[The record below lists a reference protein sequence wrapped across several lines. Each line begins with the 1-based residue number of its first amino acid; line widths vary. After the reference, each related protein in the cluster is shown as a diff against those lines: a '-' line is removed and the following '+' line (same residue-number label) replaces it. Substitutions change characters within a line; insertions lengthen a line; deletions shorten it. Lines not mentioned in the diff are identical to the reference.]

1 MTKTSKKSVIVSA
14 VLAIALCVSLAVG
27 ATFALFTSESPV
39 NIAVTSGKV
48 KIEATI
54 SDLNA
59 YSPTT
64 IAQDSDNTIT
74 NADNAAINSGDTHQ
88 FANGGTVSVEGNE
101 IKIVN
106 ITSGDK
112 VTFKITITNYSNV
125 KAKYRTTVQKGNDD
139 GLYAGLKFNIGGLY
153 VESSTLWTDLA
164 TVTDTENGEVV
175 AEYTCTVELPAN
187 AGNTYQGK
195 SCSIAYNVEAVQGNA
210 ETVNDSESSNIT
222 TEATETVTT
231 TKDANNNTVVAQ
243 EVSIVSKDSIAVSE
257 NQTVSAAKAT
267 VPANVQL
274 DENADSLTLSVKETD
289 VPSNIT
295 VVDTATQDAKN
306 FDIKVTGVSE
316 NNQEPITVSVYVGKG
331 LSGVAVYHTHG
342 DSTTEMEDAV
352 YDAATGIL
360 TIKTANF
367 SDFTIVYDAN
377 TKVVYSADEL
387 VKALEDGR
395 KCIKVTSDIKT
406 DNIGDTEAD
415 RIIISNSTTLNLD
428 AKVISPDDM
437 GNNNTN
443 FCALIVDANTV
454 IHAGKN
460 GGIDTGKNGGY
471 AINVRNG
478 ANLTI
483 NGGNYYGGG
492 TAVQVQKGTLTI
504 TGGHFAVEAFD
515 EPYGYKYLLN
525 CIDSAYKSGDAKIIV
540 MGGTFVNFDP
550 SNNASE
556 GAGTSYVAD
565 GYTVISETQPN
576 GDIWYTVVP
585 GASVS
590 TADEL
595 VSAIT
600 NANEGDTIV
609 LADDITISPEEYNVK
624 NRLNV
629 ETDNLTIDL
638 NGKTLT
644 VSNYTLILDGDNI
657 TLMNG
662 EMMTTTINSSQTY
675 GSYAVVPHGKNII
688 ITGVKMLG
696 GVNVTGDNSGNAERD
711 TTVTITN
718 CEITATNYY
727 TVCAQSNAEATIEN
741 TKLIGGAGTF
751 FWVEEKGYSEGGAP
765 LAKVSSKIIYDAETV
780 VFDGNNG
787 LYNPVGV
794 AVVAKNLTVKDAE
807 GKEQTIDAVA
817 VSTEAHLRTLVA
829 AGENVMLASD
839 ITLTAPITIG
849 TTSTNNTTI
858 AIVGNG
864 HKLDGSSI
872 TSGKEPRAINVWDGT
887 NMTVILNDLTV
898 IGPEAA
904 SGRGITTGG
913 TKGLTLILDDCEVS
927 ASYYAINVYEDA
939 NNVYNPKVIV
949 RNTTLKNVSGYCAIN
964 IWAQGTN
971 ATFENC
977 TLIGVNNWSGTSDD
991 FATIVINA
999 TAKNSTLTFKNCTI
1013 KAIEQ
1018 GTAKEYLYD
1027 VRSGATGAKVTFDGC
1042 TFFVNGTEVTG
1053 DAIQSNMKTQID
1065 TSLTIK

>member
-295 VVDTATQDAKN
+295 VVDTATKEAKN

-352 YDAATGIL
+352 YDVATGIL

-367 SDFTIVYDAN
+367 SDFTIVYDAI
-377 TKVVYSADEL
+377 TKVSSADEL
-387 VKALEDGR
+387 VKALEDGS
-395 KCIKVTSDIKT
+395 KCIKLTS
-406 DNIGDTEAD
+406 
-415 RIIISNSTTLNLD
+415 
-428 AKVISPDDM
+428 
-437 GNNNTN
+437 
-443 FCALIVDANTV
+443 
-454 IHAGKN
+454 
-460 GGIDTGKNGGY
+460 
-471 AINVRNG
+471 
-478 ANLTI
+478 
-483 NGGNYYGGG
+483 
-492 TAVQVQKGTLTI
+492 
-504 TGGHFAVEAFD
+504 
-515 EPYGYKYLLN
+515 
-525 CIDSAYKSGDAKIIV
+525 
-540 MGGTFVNFDP
+540 
-550 SNNASE
+550 
-556 GAGTSYVAD
+556 
-565 GYTVISETQPN
+565 
-576 GDIWYTVVP
+576 
-585 GASVS
+585 
-590 TADEL
+590 
-595 VSAIT
+595 
-600 NANEGDTIV
+600 
-609 LADDITISPEEYNVK
+609 DITISPEEYNVK

-751 FWVEEKGYSEGGAP
+751 FWVEEKGYSEDGAP
-765 LAKVSSKIIYDAETV
+765 LAKVSSKIIYDAKTV
-780 VFDGNNG
+780 KFEGNNG

-887 NMTVILNDLTV
+887 NMIVILNDLTV